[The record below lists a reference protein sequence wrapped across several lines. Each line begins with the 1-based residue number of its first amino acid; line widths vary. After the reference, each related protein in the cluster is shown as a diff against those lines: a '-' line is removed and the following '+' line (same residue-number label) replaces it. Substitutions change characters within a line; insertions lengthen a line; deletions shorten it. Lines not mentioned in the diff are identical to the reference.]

1 MEIGIIA
8 CSILS
13 NIHSEYYLQ
22 ILSSD
27 RKSIG
32 IHQLDVV
39 REDFQEERLMVKST
53 GSKVS

>member
-13 NIHSEYYLQ
+13 NIHSGYYLQ

-39 REDFQEERLMVKST
+39 REDFQEERLMVKGT